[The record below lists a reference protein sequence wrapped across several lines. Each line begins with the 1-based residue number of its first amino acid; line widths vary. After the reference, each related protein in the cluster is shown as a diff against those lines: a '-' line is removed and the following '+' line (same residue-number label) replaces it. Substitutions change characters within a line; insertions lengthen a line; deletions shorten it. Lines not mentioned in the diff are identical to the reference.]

1 MQTSSPRGKV
11 PQAKSGLG
19 GDKEFFTSTS
29 PAKAQPKQ
37 ITKMIQYYPILKS
50 KKHILPTWHFDIQY
64 LDPFLVSK
72 RP

>member
-29 PAKAQPKQ
+29 PAQST
-37 ITKMIQYYPILKS
+37 TKTDHQNDPIPSNIEIQKTYF
-50 KKHILPTWHFDIQY
+50 TNVAF
-64 LDPFLVSK
+64 
-72 RP
+72 